1 MNGGGQAI
9 CIIMFLV
16 KWRQKWWKDRGT
28 GMLTTSYGDAGV
40 HLLLNTKI
48 QNIFSYVGR
57 ELQVSLKGPPTLTV
71 QYKEGKLN

>member
-1 MNGGGQAI
+1 
-9 CIIMFLV
+9 
-16 KWRQKWWKDRGT
+16 
-28 GMLTTSYGDAGV
+28 MLTTSYGDAGV